1 MRYSTKGVAA
11 AVMLAGLLALGGEA
25 RGQIPLVTDVTNLS
39 GFGAPLL
46 AIINEVAHGNTANFA
61 LFADGQ
67 IDFTEVEALPTVGP
81 IFNSRSCGGCHFQ
94 PALGGSGSFINE
106 VRVRNNTA
114 GGPVHIFANDNIL
127 RAGPQNQGGVTI
139 FPSGLEATPLGCQIT
154 HPSCKKSL
162 CQQEEA
168 TRTTFSTTLP
178 ICDPTSSAFNR
189 GKNCTAERQSTPLF
203 GFGFIEAVADSTF
216 TAIANS
222 QPLSI
227 RGTVKTVSELGAT
240 RVGRFGWKDDVATLR
255 GFAGDAYL
263 NEMGITSPDFPTE
276 RSQCARNVTQFGVL
290 LDAADEPEDTDTGRR
305 ARRHRSLRR
314 LHAHARSTAAPGT
327 ELRRAGGSLVVQ
339 PDRLRGMPSRE
350 RDHLVEPRR
359 VHPEDHGRTRGGQR
373 EPERVPRQPDVPSLL
388 RLPAARHGIA
398 G

>member
-25 RGQIPLVTDVTNLS
+25 RGQILLVTDVTNLS

-46 AIINEVAHGNTANFA
+46 AVINEVAHGNTANFE

-154 HPSCKKSL
+154 HPSCRKSL

-168 TRTTFSTTLP
+168 ARTTFS
-178 ICDPTSSAFNR
+178 R
-189 GKNCTAERQSTPLF
+189 R
-203 GFGFIEAVADSTF
+203 AVALWLDGNRRDAVAEAEKAQRSDEEYVRSTAVLLLTSGALAAGQRDNALARLKALAGHDYRF
-216 TAIANS
+216 AEPVDHLATALEAGRDPGDAIGELRAAIA
-222 QPLSI
+222 
-227 RGTVKTVSELGAT
+227 SEDHSAE
-240 RVGRFGWKDDVATLR
+240 A
-255 GFAGDAYL
+255 
-263 NEMGITSPDFPTE
+263 ITGP
-276 RSQCARNVTQFGVL
+276 L
-290 LDAADEPEDTDTGRR
+290 LDAFTD
-305 ARRHRSLRR
+305 A
-314 LHAHARSTAAPGT
+314 ARSSAPAAPDPM
-327 ELRRAGGSLVVQ
+327 E
-339 PDRLRGMPSRE
+339 
-350 RDHLVEPRR
+350 
-359 VHPEDHGRTRGGQR
+359 
-373 EPERVPRQPDVPSLL
+373 
-388 RLPAARHGIA
+388 AAR
-398 G
+398 